1 LRHVDSTVEFGL
13 TITPVNWPVKLVE
26 KISTVKNPK
35 INSLRTTAKRKMEG
49 GERKNGVYVT
59 LAVM

>member
-1 LRHVDSTVEFGL
+1 MRHVDSTVEFGL

-35 INSLRTTAKRKMEG
+35 INSLRTTAKAEDG